1 MRKFFTILCIGTLLA
16 MASGT
21 AMAES
26 IKNRFGITGRVGFIV
41 PSDSTEVVTGVV
53 GTNVDVIGGG
63 GLIYGVTDH
72 VAAEL
77 DITHAGFGSGAGV
90 DFEVTNI
97 TLGAQYRFTVT
108 PNKNLVPYVGGGL
121 DILINDANQGSSV
134 DDVVG
139 VHVSGGV
146 DYFVHKQVALT
157 AEAKGVVAPDADIR
171 GRNGQKIGDF
181 DPVSFSMT
189 FGVRYFFN

>member
-1 MRKFFTILCIGTLLA
+1 MKKCVTIVCIGAMLA

-21 AMAES
+21 AMADS

-41 PSDSTEVVTGVV
+41 PSDSTEVAAGVV
-53 GTNVDVIGGG
+53 GTNADVIGGG

-72 VAAEL
+72 MAAEL
-77 DITHAGFGSGAGV
+77 DITHAGFGSTAGI

-97 TLGAQYRFTVT
+97 TLGVQYRFIDI
-108 PNKNLVPYVGGGL
+108 PNKRLVPYVGGGL
-121 DILINDANQGSSV
+121 DILVNDADFGNSV

-139 VHVSGGV
+139 AHVSGGI

-157 AEAKGVVAPDADIR
+157 GEAKGVIAPDADIR
-171 GRNGQKIGDF
+171 ERDGRKIGDF
-181 DPVSFSMT
+181 DPVNFSMT
-189 FGVRYFFN
+189 FGVRYFFY